1 MIFKCVTLCN
11 QKQESHLISFSKT
24 GCHSATVY
32 KSACIVQTEL
42 NGNVYKVLQLNLIR
56 KCDFQTFQE
65 VCLFLVWKFELF
77 NKIERN
83 RVDPRFYEL
92 GF

>member
-1 MIFKCVTLCN
+1 MRNSL
-11 QKQESHLISFSKT
+11 QSKARVIWLASVK
-24 GCHSATVY
+24 HDATV
-32 KSACIVQTEL
+32 Q
-42 NGNVYKVLQLNLIR
+42 KVLQLNLIR